1 MVFSC
6 RIASVVV
13 LSGEDAKRSRR
24 LTMAVVAAPKS
35 AMRESTETWPTNVA
49 IASNTST
56 AYTYRCCNAMRVRFS
71 EHNVSLC

>member
-1 MVFSC
+1 
-6 RIASVVV
+6 
-13 LSGEDAKRSRR
+13 
-24 LTMAVVAAPKS
+24 MAVVAAPKS

-56 AYTYRCCNAMRVRFS
+56 AYTYRCCKAMRVRFS